1 VTNFVSSVEEFLKRK
16 IIEILKQR
24 REGLVFDNLR
34 EVLEEK
40 EGVYVEGMLIRRIV
54 ADMVREGLICREPS
68 ATLRRMLLRLCKN

>member
-1 VTNFVSSVEEFLKRK
+1 MNFVSSVEEFLKRK

-24 REGLVFDNLR
+24 HEGLVFDNLR

>member
-1 VTNFVSSVEEFLKRK
+1 MNFVSSVEEFLKRK

-24 REGLVFDNLR
+24 HEGLVFDSLR

>member
-1 VTNFVSSVEEFLKRK
+1 MSSVEEFLKRK

>member
-1 VTNFVSSVEEFLKRK
+1 MTNFVSSVEEFLKRK

>member
-1 VTNFVSSVEEFLKRK
+1 LKRK
-16 IIEILKQR
+16 IIEILKQQH
-24 REGLVFDNLR
+24 EGLVFDSLR

-68 ATLRRMLLRLCKN
+68 ATLRRMLLKLCKS

>member
-1 VTNFVSSVEEFLKRK
+1 MSSVEEFLKRK
-16 IIEILKQR
+16 IIEILKQQH
-24 REGLVFDNLR
+24 EGLVFDSLR

-68 ATLRRMLLRLCKN
+68 ATLRRMLLKLCKS

>member
-1 VTNFVSSVEEFLKRK
+1 MNFVSSVEEFLKRK

>member
-1 VTNFVSSVEEFLKRK
+1 MNFVSSVEEFLKRK
-16 IIEILKQR
+16 IIEILKQQ
-24 REGLVFDNLR
+24 REGLVFDSLR

>member
-1 VTNFVSSVEEFLKRK
+1 VSSVEEFLKRK
-16 IIEILKQR
+16 IIEILKQQH
-24 REGLVFDNLR
+24 EGLVFDSLR

-68 ATLRRMLLRLCKN
+68 ATLRRMLLKLCKS